1 MDNNSTYEQYEQE
14 IDLKD
19 LMFAVLH
26 KWRPVI
32 LVAVVLAVVLGGA
45 KGAMT
50 YRQQNDPEVS
60 KETREK
66 YQEELDL
73 YEKNKETA
81 EREIENLK
89 TDIANQQE
97 YLDKSIWINMSPYD
111 VCESRID
118 MYVTTG
124 YEIMP
129 GMVYQNQDYTDT
141 ILQAYQ
147 GLLTSSAVM
156 EDVAKSVGTE
166 PRYLKELVNVTI
178 GTNGGQLNHLLTI
191 NVKHKTKSDAK
202 KVMDEML
209 DHMNELHGQVV
220 ASIGEHTVNTVNSSV
235 SAMVDLSLADTQR
248 AETERLT
255 SLNNSLEE
263 KQKTLDEL
271 EEPEAA
277 ASSAMA
283 ALKSGIKYAVLG
295 GVLGGFM
302 VVFFI
307 CVAFL
312 MSDKLYSAKELKN
325 RYRIKILGTMPIRR
339 KKPIGKIDAWLN
351 RMEGR
356 AVEGNADTGYGLIT
370 ANIRNYAENMKTIL
384 VTGTADEAVL
394 SEVTDRLAA
403 GLAGIHVMAGGNMLQ
418 DAETLKKLPECDGVV
433 LVEQCMD
440 AKYSTV
446 AMEIERVTDL
456 QKSVIGCVVFE

>member
-235 SAMVDLSLADTQR
+235 SAMVDLTLADTQR
-248 AETERLT
+248 AGDRAADQPEQQPGGEAEDSGRAGGAQRSSQLCDGSLKERD
-255 SLNNSLEE
+255 
-263 KQKTLDEL
+263 QVCG
-271 EEPEAA
+271 PGRR
-277 ASSAMA
+277 
-283 ALKSGIKYAVLG
+283 SGRLYG
-295 GVLGGFM
+295 GVLY
-302 VVFFI
+302 
-307 CVAFL
+307 L
-312 MSDKLYSAKELKN
+312 
-325 RYRIKILGTMPIRR
+325 R
-339 KKPIGKIDAWLN
+339 
-351 RMEGR
+351 
-356 AVEGNADTGYGLIT
+356 GLP
-370 ANIRNYAENMKTIL
+370 Y
-384 VTGTADEAVL
+384 
-394 SEVTDRLAA
+394 
-403 GLAGIHVMAGGNMLQ
+403 
-418 DAETLKKLPECDGVV
+418 
-433 LVEQCMD
+433 
-440 AKYSTV
+440 
-446 AMEIERVTDL
+446 ER
-456 QKSVIGCVVFE
+456 

>member
-32 LVAVVLAVVLGGA
+32 LVAVVLAVLLGGA

-141 ILQAYQ
+141 ILQQRRDGGCGKERGDGAQ
-147 GLLTSSAVM
+147 IF
-156 EDVAKSVGTE
+156 KGT
-166 PRYLKELVNVTI
+166 
-178 GTNGGQLNHLLTI
+178 GQCDHRDQRRP
-191 NVKHKTKSDAK
+191 VKPPSD
-202 KVMDEML
+202 
-209 DHMNELHGQVV
+209 H
-220 ASIGEHTVNTVNSSV
+220 
-235 SAMVDLSLADTQR
+235 
-248 AETERLT
+248 
-255 SLNNSLEE
+255 
-263 KQKTLDEL
+263 
-271 EEPEAA
+271 
-277 ASSAMA
+277 
-283 ALKSGIKYAVLG
+283 
-295 GVLGGFM
+295 
-302 VVFFI
+302 
-307 CVAFL
+307 
-312 MSDKLYSAKELKN
+312 
-325 RYRIKILGTMPIRR
+325 
-339 KKPIGKIDAWLN
+339 
-351 RMEGR
+351 
-356 AVEGNADTGYGLIT
+356 
-370 ANIRNYAENMKTIL
+370 
-384 VTGTADEAVL
+384 
-394 SEVTDRLAA
+394 
-403 GLAGIHVMAGGNMLQ
+403 
-418 DAETLKKLPECDGVV
+418 
-433 LVEQCMD
+433 QCQ
-440 AKYSTV
+440 A
-446 AMEIERVTDL
+446 
-456 QKSVIGCVVFE
+456 